1 MRHQKM
7 LPGCGYFLKHKMPP
21 ILFWLQII
29 KEKKSMQCCILY
41 IMKLGI
47 QTKEEINMRLP
58 GSGLVM
64 LEKSTL
70 QLEFS

>member
-1 MRHQKM
+1 
-7 LPGCGYFLKHKMPP
+7 
-21 ILFWLQII
+21 
-29 KEKKSMQCCILY
+29 MQCCILY

-58 GSGLVM
+58 RSGLVM